1 MCNFNLN
8 MIYDLLHLAKQVFD
22 IWYHYFM
29 IFHKDYFI
37 VTHKNHKCIHS
48 LHFFYKSIA
57 IIWELVCNIIFI
69 GPTHLFFLDVKQIF
83 TNIFDIHNNQMSQ
96 SNMFLAHLKIC
107 SLPLYKY
114 VGICFVQNYYLGWS
128 QNLVKI
134 SIKSSLIIGY

>member
-69 GPTHLFFLDVKQIF
+69 GPTHQFFLDVKQIF

-96 SNMFLAHLKIC
+96 PNMFLSGPLKNLQFTSIQ
-107 SLPLYKY
+107 
-114 VGICFVQNYYLGWS
+114 ICFVQNYYLGWS
-128 QNLVKI
+128 HNLVKI